1 MKKARARTLGP
12 FPFHFQ
18 RKAGILSTLNITGW
32 STRLSSSTENWQ
44 AELTRRHKAVATT
57 VAGLIVGTILLS
69 VVAYLGREYFRQ
81 QPNPSLDI
89 ASRIAI
95 LIMGLGSIAWRR
107 TKFATLRLQ
116 DIGALQGAAGL
127 IRTLEKTTLQLALIA
142 AAIVAI
148 GFITTLLTG
157 NEFYSYTGG
166 AVGLVVLLYCY
177 PTKRSWVKTI
187 QRFAENQGPPQ
198 PPSDLGN

>member
-1 MKKARARTLGP
+1 MLGP
-12 FPFHFQ
+12 FSFHFQ
-18 RKAGILSTLNITGW
+18 RNAGILSTANPTGW

-44 AELTRRHKAVATT
+44 AELTRRHKAAVTT

-81 QPNPSLDI
+81 QSNPSLDI
-89 ASRIAI
+89 ASRITI
-95 LIMGLGSIAWRR
+95 LILGLGSIAWRR
-107 TKFATLRLQ
+107 TKFATPRLQ

-127 IRTLEKTTLQLALIA
+127 TRTLEKTTLQLALIA
-142 AAIVAI
+142 AAVVVI
-148 GFITTLLTG
+148 GFISTLLTG
-157 NEFYSYTGG
+157 NEFYTYTGG

-177 PTKRSWVKTI
+177 PTKRSWIRTV
-187 QRFAENQGPPQ
+187 QRFAGDPGPPP

>member
-1 MKKARARTLGP
+1 MLGP

-18 RKAGILSTLNITGW
+18 SNAGILSTANLTGW

-44 AELTRRHKAVATT
+44 AELARRHKAAATT
-57 VAGLIVGTILLS
+57 VAGLIVGTILLTL
-69 VVAYLGREYFRQ
+69 VAYLGREYFRQ

-89 ASRIAI
+89 ASRITI
-95 LIMGLGSIAWRR
+95 LILGLGSIAWRR

-127 IRTLEKTTLQLALIA
+127 TRTLEKTTLQLALIA
-142 AAIVAI
+142 AAVVVI
-148 GFITTLLTG
+148 GFISTLLTG
-157 NEFYSYTGG
+157 NEFYTYTGG

-177 PTKRSWVKTI
+177 PTKRSWIRTV
-187 QRFAENQGPPQ
+187 QRFAENQGPPP

>member
-1 MKKARARTLGP
+1 MLGP
-12 FPFHFQ
+12 FSFHFQ
-18 RKAGILSTLNITGW
+18 RNAGILSTANLTGW

-44 AELTRRHKAVATT
+44 AELARRHKAAVTT

-81 QPNPSLDI
+81 QSNPSLDI
-89 ASRIAI
+89 ASRITI
-95 LIMGLGSIAWRR
+95 LILGLGSIAWRR

-127 IRTLEKTTLQLALIA
+127 TRTLEKTTLQLALIA
-142 AAIVAI
+142 AAVVVI
-148 GFITTLLTG
+148 GFISTLLTG
-157 NEFYSYTGG
+157 NEFYTYTGG

-177 PTKRSWVKTI
+177 PTKRSWIRTV
-187 QRFAENQGPPQ
+187 QRFAGDPGPPP

>member
-1 MKKARARTLGP
+1 M
-12 FPFHFQ
+12 
-18 RKAGILSTLNITGW
+18 
-32 STRLSSSTENWQ
+32 
-44 AELTRRHKAVATT
+44 
-57 VAGLIVGTILLS
+57 AGLIVCTVLLC

-89 ASRIAI
+89 AARITI
-95 LIMGLGSIAWRR
+95 LILGLGSIAWRR

-116 DIGALQGAAGL
+116 DIGALQGAPGL
-127 IRTLEKTTLQLALIA
+127 IRTMEKTTLQLSLIA
-142 AAIVAI
+142 AAVVVI

-177 PTKRSWVKTI
+177 PTKRSWFKTV
-187 QRFAENQGPPQ
+187 QRFAEKEGPP
-198 PPSDLGN
+198 PPPADLSN